1 MKRRQNFDI
10 FPLWVNFSRFSASCS
25 DVSLWP
31 LDHCF
36 SPQGTFAYTFP
47 LLLISQLNM
56 QNYTAR
62 FLQFSFSA
70 LLHYLQIWHAFKSL
84 CWKELY
90 WSYVS
95 SVLHR
100 TLLFLWIFFSL
111 VYWLFCCYC
120 FVFYHI
126 QVFLWCLFILV
137 ICSNSVMGSRLT
149 KLALWKM
156 FSTWRFRVDS
166 E

>member
-1 MKRRQNFDI
+1 MNEKTSK
-10 FPLWVNFSRFSASCS
+10 LWHLSSMSQLFQILCILFRCI
-25 DVSLWP
+25 SLWP

-36 SPQGTFAYTFP
+36 SPQGTFAYTFL

-56 QNYTAR
+56 QNYAAR

-100 TLLFLWIFFSL
+100 TSLFLWIFSP
-111 VYWLFCCYC
+111 WCTGC
-120 FVFYHI
+120 FVVIALSFTIFKYFCGVCSSWLSVPI
-126 QVFLWCLFILV
+126 QW
-137 ICSNSVMGSRLT
+137 
-149 KLALWKM
+149 WE
-156 FSTWRFRVDS
+156 VD
-166 E
+166 